1 MKSYECK
8 LFMGSVR
15 DGSQGLPFSEEYLIH
30 EIKYWQSV
38 HVDAKI
44 VIRLTKTKFI
54 YLNYEEEGWELSAIQ
69 YPRFPVPTY
78 EIRAGM
84 LRLAEHLM
92 KVFEQK
98 SICVMDHE
106 KVTYFGAEFDEH
118 SSDGW

>member
-15 DGSQGLPFSEEYLIH
+15 NGFQGLPFPEEELIH
-30 EIKYWQSV
+30 EIKYWQSF
-38 HVDAKI
+38 HTDAKI
-44 VIRLTKTKFI
+44 VIRLTRIKYI
-54 YLNYEEEGWELSAIQ
+54 YLSYEEDGWELSAVQ
-69 YPRFPVPTY
+69 YPRFPESTY
-78 EIRAGM
+78 VIRAGM

-106 KVTYFGAEFDEH
+106 KVNYFGEHDEH
-118 SSDGW
+118 SSG

>member
-8 LFMGSVR
+8 LFIGSVR
-15 DGSQGLPFSEEYLIH
+15 DGSEGLTFSEEALIS

-38 HVDAKI
+38 HIDAKI
-44 VIRLTKTKFI
+44 VVRLTKTKFI

-84 LRLAEHLM
+84 IRLAQHLM
-92 KVFEQK
+92 KIFEQK
-98 SICVMDHE
+98 SISVMDPE
-106 KVTYFGAEFDEH
+106 NITYFGKDDEH
-118 SSDGW
+118 SS